1 MFSKCLLI
9 LKQILEPY
17 ISSDIVFVLKYQEI
31 LKKFDLE
38 TSFYDTFNQ
47 SLMYCIAVIAIGTFK
62 TYYKSTFSVY

>member
-1 MFSKCLLI
+1 MFSKCLI
-9 LKQILEPY
+9 NSKKTDLEPY

-47 SLMYCIAVIAIGTFK
+47 SLMYCIAVIA
-62 TYYKSTFSVY
+62 FSDVCHRNF